1 MADEQN
7 KSNKGPVNGFGVSEI
22 EKIGAQAY
30 TIPKTE
36 QEQRQRATTAR
47 TQIEALQDLPQD
59 VILRSKALTRVAS
72 TAPNTLMSAESR
84 VRSSVESRLERSNIQ
99 AANAIGREY
108 SETAIGSRSRE
119 MYESGMNQTKAMT
132 MMGSSYET
140 LSQRREQINGQIQN
154 LGVQS
159 AEAASQL
166 FTGRG
171 PRKDLSNQIAGNA
184 QQANTLVQELSSVEL
199 ALKTKKQIGADPL
212 SKFEKLN
219 STGQSAT
226 DYLSAKSIGE
236 ELSKG
241 GVDIKGKNGSTV
253 NIASGDINKALAQE
267 AENLKKALNDLA
279 TTTETSKDKL
289 DEMRKSAEMSAENFE
304 KLSKASA
311 AGGGGR
317 DNMIGYLN
325 AAAGGFNAVGA
336 GAQQIMINQRMQQ
349 MGNISGF
356 AGLANQQYDMYTK
369 ARGGDIASQLALS
382 QFSKADDFGMEMK
395 NATNIVQGAQAAGAT
410 AQTVA
415 GGLKVASTLNPVENG
430 VSTSQAQANRQQG
443 ALDVVQGA
451 TNLAVIGSDVA
462 RGTSAQSN
470 RLAGI
475 QAQMQARQAINAV
488 GASQAQGLRDMYTGL
503 DVVGQ
508 SMGSKASGFIQNSI
522 SAGNLQ
528 RMEDARMSPEQ
539 YVKMSQMGAANMG
552 STFNNDQ
559 VFAARNLEAR
569 GMGGMQDNMMRMSQL
584 ASAGANNPKEG
595 MENVLSAA
603 MTKGLDSSKAIS
615 MMVENT
621 AAMVSTSAGA
631 AVGID
636 TSKAASSLLAAGV
649 NPNMAN
655 KEFAIQQAM
664 AAADI
669 TKQATTD
676 RNVSFIGM
684 ANTAGLQQ
692 NLQKQGINIGGT
704 EALITQGVDIATL
717 KSFKD
722 SKGNFDSKAA
732 TKFFQNQGVNINE
745 GNAEKFVATTLEE
758 KEKQIL
764 RPGGVALNADVEGL
778 RRRAKAGTLTAEDN
792 ISLGQIAQ
800 LGGRKGGAEEVVR
813 ELKGVSAPN
822 VSGATGKDL
831 TEGKGPDDLKKQMDA
846 LRTSGFKQLTEAAA
860 FASTNLEKFGG
871 ALKVFTDLSQKFEK
885 GGKGNEAEFSTAA
898 ATMAKDFSASTKLF
912 NDATTKYEAASEAM
926 MNAAGLFSNRNPI
939 KPAFMDNKDQKK
951 GPNSRGEN

>member
-72 TAPNTLMSAESR
+72 TAPNTLMSAEAR
-84 VRSSVESRLERSNIQ
+84 IRSSVESRLERHNIQ
-99 AANAIGREY
+99 AANVIGREY
-108 SETAIGSRSRE
+108 SDVAVESRSRK
-119 MYESGMNQTKAMT
+119 MYENPNNQTQSMT

-140 LSQRREQINGQIQN
+140 LSQRREEINGQIRN
-154 LGVQS
+154 LGAQS
-159 AEAASQL
+159 TEAAGQL

-184 QQANTLVQELSSVEL
+184 EQANTLVKELSSVEL
-199 ALKTKKQIGADPL
+199 ALKTKRQIGADPL

-241 GVDIKGKNGSTV
+241 GVDIKGKGGSTV
-253 NIASGDINKALAQE
+253 NIASADINKALAQE
-267 AENLKKALNDLA
+267 AENLKRALNDLA

-289 DEMRKSAEMSAENFE
+289 DDMRKSAEMSAENFE

-317 DNMIGYLN
+317 DNIVGNLN

-369 ARGGDIASQLALS
+369 ARGGDVASQLALS
-382 QFSKADDFGMEMK
+382 QFSEADNFGAEMK
-395 NATNIVQGAQAAGAT
+395 NATNIVQVAQATGAT

-415 GGLKVASTLNPVENG
+415 GGIRVAEAAGQKANPLAYATGASTQNTAAL
-430 VSTSQAQANRQQG
+430 QQG
-443 ALDVVQGA
+443 ALDVVQGG
-451 TNLAVIGSDVA
+451 TNLAVIGSDFA
-462 RGTSAQSN
+462 RGTSAQAN

-508 SMGSKASGFIQNSI
+508 SMGSRASSFIENSA

-539 YVKMSQMGAANMG
+539 YIKMSQMGAANMG

-569 GMGGMQDNMMRMSQL
+569 GMGSMQDNMARMSQL

-595 MENVLSAA
+595 MESVLSAA
-603 MTKGLDSSKAIS
+603 MTKGLDSSKAIN

-636 TSKAASSLLAAGV
+636 TTNAASSMLAASV

-655 KEFAIQQAM
+655 KEFAVQQAM
-664 AAADI
+664 TAAEL
-669 TKQATTD
+669 TKQQTTD
-676 RNVSFIGM
+676 KGVSFLGM
-684 ANTAGLQQ
+684 ANTAGLRMG
-692 NLQKQGINIGGT
+692 LGKQGINISGDQ
-704 EALITQGVDIATL
+704 AINLQGVDIATL
-717 KSFKD
+717 KSLQGDPGKAAEFFKD
-722 SKGNFDSKAA
+722 KGINSI
-732 TKFFQNQGVNINE
+732 NQG
-745 GNAEKFVATTLEE
+745 NAGVAIDTIL
-758 KEKQIL
+758 KEKQLQVI
-764 RPGGVALNADVEGL
+764 RSAATTQGLNAGDVLE
-778 RRRAKAGTLTAEDN
+778 KMNTGTLSEVEKQKLATGAVLSGRTG
-792 ISLGQIAQ
+792 ISELTRETQGIA
-800 LGGRKGGAEEVVR
+800 
-813 ELKGVSAPN
+813 APN
-822 VSGATGKDL
+822 VSGAVGKDL

-846 LRTSGFKQLTEAAA
+846 LRTSGFQQLTQAASS
-860 FASTNLEKFGG
+860 ASEQLGG
-871 ALKVFTDLSQKFEK
+871 FTKALKTFNDLQQEFEK
-885 GGKGNEAEFSTAA
+885 GGKGNEAAYSTAA
-898 ATMAKDFSASTKLF
+898 GSMAKEFSAVAVKFDGAGTKM
-912 NDATTKYEAASEAM
+912 EQAAAKM
-926 MNAAGLFSNRNPI
+926 MDAAGLFSNRNPV
-939 KPAFMDNKDQKK
+939 KPAFLDNLDKK
-951 GPNSRGEN
+951 QGPKN